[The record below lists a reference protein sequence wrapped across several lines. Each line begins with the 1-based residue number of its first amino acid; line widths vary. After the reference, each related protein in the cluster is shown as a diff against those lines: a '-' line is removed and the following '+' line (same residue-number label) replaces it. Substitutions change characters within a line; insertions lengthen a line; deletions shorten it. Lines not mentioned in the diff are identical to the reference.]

1 MAGSAPQ
8 GEGSAIGRAPAGG
21 CSEPPPPCHDHLE
34 LDNDLSDQV
43 RLVYQPVVNTEDHRI
58 VAAEAFVRWSHPRL
72 GDIEPEVLLP
82 AAVRSGLAGALTAQV
97 LKTACAQLVDWK
109 TTGKPAADA
118 LVAVNLS
125 ADDLVDP
132 NLVTSVGDAL
142 DGAGLDPRYLA
153 VEVTEMGLAPSP
165 ATALARLQE
174 LRRLGARIAIDG
186 FGTGYSSLA
195 YLKPPIEAVKLDKS
209 LVLGLGRDAEATSMV
224 RGILSLTRV
233 LGLTVVADGIESDMQ
248 LEALRQLGCSQ
259 AQGGFFCGPVPPE
272 AFPGVVVAPPRPS
285 PSALLAAAGLEIE
298 STDVRQHLG
307 QAVLDALRASVAV
320 LAFDGTIMATNL
332 AWKRFSL
339 EHGGKASSCGVGVNY
354 LDVCRN
360 SRGAGAEDSAA
371 TAMGLRA
378 VLSGD
383 RDIFRVE
390 YDCSDDT
397 EVRQFIATAT
407 RVAAG
412 GGAVV
417 VVHNDI
423 TARHLAEVALAESE
437 ERFRSIFDQAPL
449 GILRLDA
456 QGRIVD
462 ANRALCEIVGRPLE
476 QLEGSRR
483 ADLFDDAV
491 VGPSPAGAEDIATQP
506 VDAPRSSQ
514 R

>member
-1 MAGSAPQ
+1 
-8 GEGSAIGRAPAGG
+8 
-21 CSEPPPPCHDHLE
+21 
-34 LDNDLSDQV
+34 
-43 RLVYQPVVNTEDHRI
+43 
-58 VAAEAFVRWSHPRL
+58 
-72 GDIEPEVLLP
+72 
-82 AAVRSGLAGALTAQV
+82 
-97 LKTACAQLVDWK
+97 
-109 TTGKPAADA
+109 
-118 LVAVNLS
+118 
-125 ADDLVDP
+125 
-132 NLVTSVGDAL
+132 
-142 DGAGLDPRYLA
+142 
-153 VEVTEMGLAPSP
+153 
-165 ATALARLQE
+165 
-174 LRRLGARIAIDG
+174 
-186 FGTGYSSLA
+186 
-195 YLKPPIEAVKLDKS
+195 
-209 LVLGLGRDAEATSMV
+209 
-224 RGILSLTRV
+224 
-233 LGLTVVADGIESDMQ
+233 
-248 LEALRQLGCSQ
+248 
-259 AQGGFFCGPVPPE
+259 
-272 AFPGVVVAPPRPS
+272 
-285 PSALLAAAGLEIE
+285 
-298 STDVRQHLG
+298 
-307 QAVLDALRASVAV
+307 
-320 LAFDGTIMATNL
+320 
-332 AWKRFSL
+332 
-339 EHGGKASSCGVGVNY
+339 
-354 LDVCRN
+354 
-360 SRGAGAEDSAA
+360 
-371 TAMGLRA
+371 MGLRA

-423 TARHLAEVALAESE
+423 TARHLAEVALVESE